1 MQSVSFIKHELKCL
15 EMYINIRMAWCGNLG
30 VHVYEGAAGSQVSE
44 ICGMN
49 LQLCATVGTYNLG
62 EIVLIKCYLA
72 DKLTALISDYV

>member
-1 MQSVSFIKHELKCL
+1 MVWELG
-15 EMYINIRMAWCGNLG
+15 R
-30 VHVYEGAAGSQVSE
+30 VYEGAAGSQVSE

-62 EIVLIKCYLA
+62 EIALIKCYLA

>member
-1 MQSVSFIKHELKCL
+1 MGTWACS
-15 EMYINIRMAWCGNLG
+15 
-30 VHVYEGAAGSQVSE
+30 AAGSQVSE

-62 EIVLIKCYLA
+62 EIALIKCYLA